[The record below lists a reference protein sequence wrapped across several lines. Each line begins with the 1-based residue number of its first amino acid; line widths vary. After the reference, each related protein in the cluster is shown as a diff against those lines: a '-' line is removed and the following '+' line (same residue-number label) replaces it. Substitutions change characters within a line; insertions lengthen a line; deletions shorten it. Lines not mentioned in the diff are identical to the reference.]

1 MSDTDQHDGPRV
13 TDLEDEGTLDAFV
26 SENSVSLVEFY
37 TDGCGICAQME
48 PVLDVVAKKTDAS
61 VAMVNPR
68 DDPPLVDR
76 FRVQSVPLFV
86 VFVDGEPVARRAEG
100 YVGAED
106 LTSWVESAAA

>member
-1 MSDTDQHDGPRV
+1 VTDTDRPDTRRV
-13 TDLEDEGTLDAFV
+13 TDLEDEATLDAFV
-26 SENSVSLVEFY
+26 SETSVALVEFY

-48 PVLDVVAKKTDAS
+48 PVLDVVAKKTDAA
-61 VAMVNPR
+61 VATVNPR

-86 VFVDGEPVARRAEG
+86 VFVDGELVARRAEG

-106 LTSWVESAAA
+106 LTSWLESAGA